1 PASLEYP
8 VLQPERKMSLGSWN
22 CNSVAISSALHKGT
36 SDKPNT
42 NTEGSM
48 DIAADKSI
56 NPDEV
61 LPEGATTN
69 TTRTQEFVDYPPA
82 IQRPGEDV
90 KQEE

>member
-1 PASLEYP
+1 MPSGHAS
-8 VLQPERKMSLGSWN
+8 
-22 CNSVAISSALHKGT
+22 HKGT